1 MYPSLFIVIILLS
14 IVIRYDA
21 QAFTTP
27 PRTTTIIQCIS
38 SSYYHHT
45 DVVSSR
51 RKNEFH
57 NFVQL
62 YSANTDEEVATT
74 IIQQNCDGASSSAIE
89 NQVVYNTAGMPT
101 LTQLIV
107 DDTTN
112 ESTVSEEDAE
122 QSYRRGLATIG
133 FITLLFASNS
143 PSLHSAFAFT
153 TTAPPVLL
161 INALVTVVGKSREL
175 SSCLF
180 VDQIM
185 NKNLRPLFLL
195 PGLSGVVVVSPLLGQ
210 IVPDP
215 SKKRLENDIIA
226 YDDVDDET
234 TTATATTTKSLNN
247 FATLAGSSSTIAGAE
262 LGLWK
267 TLGTTANIYG
277 LSQTSSDHGAFLIQL
292 TTLIVPAAQGLS
304 GVPIPKRIWTAI
316 GLALAGV
323 FMFTQDPSQSDC
335 ASLQGDLI
343 CALAA
348 IFYATYDLR
357 LFKWG
362 KIVPTDQLITTK
374 MVTQSLLSFGLLAML
389 GREETLDFILKA
401 SYHDL
406 ELVGLVSLWSGLA
419 VNCIAPYLQV
429 SGQQAVGPARAQILY
444 ASQPLW
450 ASIMGFVILN
460 EQFGIEGFIGGAA
473 FLGAMFL
480 AATADMPNPD
490 CGVVECEV

>member
-1 MYPSLFIVIILLS
+1 MY
-14 IVIRYDA
+14 
-21 QAFTTP
+21 
-27 PRTTTIIQCIS
+27 
-38 SSYYHHT
+38 
-45 DVVSSR
+45 
-51 RKNEFH
+51 
-57 NFVQL
+57 
-62 YSANTDEEVATT
+62 
-74 IIQQNCDGASSSAIE
+74 
-89 NQVVYNTAGMPT
+89 
-101 LTQLIV
+101 
-107 DDTTN
+107 
-112 ESTVSEEDAE
+112 
-122 QSYRRGLATIG
+122 
-133 FITLLFASNS
+133 
-143 PSLHSAFAFT
+143 
-153 TTAPPVLL
+153 
-161 INALVTVVGKSREL
+161 
-175 SSCLF
+175 
-180 VDQIM
+180 
-185 NKNLRPLFLL
+185 KNLRPLFLL
-195 PGLSGVVVVSPLLGQ
+195 PGLSGVVLVSPFLGQ

-234 TTATATTTKSLNN
+234 TTTTTKSLNN

-389 GREETLDFILKA
+389 GREETLDFISQA
-401 SYHDL
+401 S
-406 ELVGLVSLWSGLA
+406 
-419 VNCIAPYLQV
+419 NCSDVADFMI
-429 SGQQAVGPARAQILY
+429 
-444 ASQPLW
+444 
-450 ASIMGFVILN
+450 
-460 EQFGIEGFIGGAA
+460 GI
-473 FLGAMFL
+473 
-480 AATADMPNPD
+480 
-490 CGVVECEV
+490 